1 MRSIIQQQH
10 AGVIQ
15 LLVGTSRFH
24 QHMWDLVHVLVFF
37 PSSSSTQVAS
47 FKNTYDYFSWKFK
60 WAHKGNML
68 TQDEILMCSWGYEAN
83 QLPVVD
89 LWHTIQDR

>member
-60 WAHKGNML
+60 WAHKGNKP
-68 TQDEILMCSWGYEAN
+68 TTRWYFNVLMRVGSQPTLCCGLVAYYS
-83 QLPVVD
+83 
-89 LWHTIQDR
+89 R